1 MEPRKPPVIA
11 DVARVAGVSVPT
23 VSRVLNGTVP
33 VSEERRARVMA
44 AVKALDYRPNGAARS
59 LANQAGS
66 MIAVFAGN
74 TMRYGY
80 AATIQGVEEAARQ
93 AGLMVVVTVVAGDD
107 DDVVETAVN
116 HALGQPLVG
125 AIVLDFDPPGGA
137 TLERLP
143 HWLPAVAAASGGSS
157 NEDRSRV
164 YMDDRVAASHA
175 TRYLLDLGH
184 STVHHVAIPSA
195 GGSARVH
202 GWRDTL
208 TDAGIEP
215 PAVVH
220 PGWDPLAARD
230 VGLRLAS
237 DSRVTAILAGND
249 ELAIGL
255 IKGLVDGGR
264 RIPDDVSVVGF
275 DDHPLSQ
282 LWIPPLTTVRQD
294 FVRLGRRA
302 VELLVEQTTSGE
314 RAPSVRMIPDLV
326 VRESTGPARTPA
338 GRSPA

>member
-11 DVARVAGVSVPT
+11 DVARAAGVSVPT
-23 VSRVLNGTVP
+23 VSRVLNGSVP

-59 LANQAGS
+59 LASQTGS
-66 MIAVFAGN
+66 MIAVFATN

-80 AATIQGVEEAARQ
+80 AATIQGVEEAARR
-93 AGLMVVVTVVAGDD
+93 AGLMVVVTVVATGD
-107 DDVVETAVN
+107 DDVVEAAVD
-116 HALGQPLVG
+116 HALGQPLLG
-125 AIVLDFDPPGGA
+125 AVVLDFDPPGST
-137 TLERLP
+137 TLARLP
-143 HWLPAVAAASGGSS
+143 HWLPAVAAASGASS
-157 NEDRSRV
+157 DEARPRV
-164 YMDDRVAASHA
+164 YMDDRTAAAHA

-184 STVHHVAIPSA
+184 RTVHHVAIPSA

-202 GWRDTL
+202 GWRTAL

-215 PAVVH
+215 PSVVH

-230 VGLRLAS
+230 VGLRLAGNP
-237 DSRVTAILAGND
+237 DVTAILAGND
-249 ELAIGL
+249 ELAMGL

-264 RIPDDVSVVGF
+264 HVPGDVSVVGF

-294 FVRLGRRA
+294 FVRLGKQA
-302 VELLVEQTTSGE
+302 VELLVDQTTSGQD
-314 RAPSVRMIPDLV
+314 AASVRMVPDLI
-326 VRESTGPARTPA
+326 VRESAGPERGRAGA
-338 GRSPA
+338 GRP